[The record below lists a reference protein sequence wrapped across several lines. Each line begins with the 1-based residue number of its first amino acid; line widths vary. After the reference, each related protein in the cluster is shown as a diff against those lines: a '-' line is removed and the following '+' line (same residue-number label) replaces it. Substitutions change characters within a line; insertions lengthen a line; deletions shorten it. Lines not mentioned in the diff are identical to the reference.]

1 MKARWLVFLILV
13 LSLPIHAATVKRLD
27 MDGLVTTAQT
37 IVVGQVTS
45 SHTYW
50 TSDGRLILTRHTIE
64 VDETLKG
71 VSSGTVEV
79 TTIGGTIGDQT
90 LYVSGM
96 PAFGDGERTVL
107 FLESTGRYR
116 TVVGLGQGKFS
127 IDGGLVSNEV
137 SELKF
142 ADGRRGRPMRL
153 RLDEFKDDIRRR
165 LRR

>member
-1 MKARWLVFLILV
+1 MKMRWCLVLILL
-13 LSLPIHAATVKRLD
+13 LSLPFNAATVKRLD
-27 MDGLVTTAQT
+27 LDGLVTTAQT
-37 IVVGQVTS
+37 IIVGTVS
-45 SHTYW
+45 DSHTYW
-50 TSDGRLILTRHTIE
+50 TDDGRLILTRHTIE

-71 VSSGTVEV
+71 YPSGTVDV
-79 TTIGGTIGDQT
+79 TTVGGTIGDQT

-127 IDGGLVSNEV
+127 IDNDFVSNDV
-137 SELKF
+137 SELTF
-142 ADGRRGRPMRL
+142 EDGRGGLPTRL
-153 RLDEFKDDIRRR
+153 DLDEFKDDIRRR